1 MYLYTGTYPHEY
13 SVSTRSIRGRYVLYE
28 RFMADFVRDADVV
41 LFADVRDVV
50 FQVGFPRRSRRLWHA
65 SDTAAPPR
73 PRGTLKCAGERV
85 RGARSDGRKHRV
97 HT

>member
-1 MYLYTGTYPHEY
+1 MYLYIGTYPHEY

-50 FQVGFPRRSRRLWHA
+50 FQVGRLPPPSALGDCGTPPAQPHRRGHA
-65 SDTAAPPR
+65 
-73 PRGTLKCAGERV
+73 
-85 RGARSDGRKHRV
+85 AR
-97 HT
+97 

>member
-1 MYLYTGTYPHEY
+1 M
-13 SVSTRSIRGRYVLYE
+13 LYE

-50 FQVGFPRRSRRLWHA
+50 FQVGRASAAECSRRRWPT

-73 PRGTLKCAGERV
+73 PRGTLKRAGERV
-85 RGARSDGRKHRV
+85 RGARSDGREHRV